1 MRHTLTAL
9 GLVLM
14 GIAAVSAQSRPQRF
28 AIGTPATPATIAA
41 LDTDVRPDGTGLPPG
56 TGTAREGGAI
66 YARACAACHGASGEG
81 GVAEALVG
89 SEPKGMAPFGPQYE
103 QWRAGRPDVP
113 FTVGNYWPY
122 ATTLFDYV
130 RRAMPPTAPGT
141 LSTDDVYAVVA
152 WILARNGVIQDTA
165 VMSAATLPRVAMPAH
180 DRFVPDDRRG
190 RPEVR

>member
-1 MRHTLTAL
+1 MRPTLTAL

-66 YARACAACHGASGEG
+66 YARACAACHGAKGEG
-81 GVAEALVG
+81 GVAEALVA

-103 QWRAGRPDVP
+103 QWRGERPDVP

-141 LSTDDVYAVVA
+141 LSSDDVYAVVA
-152 WILARNGVIQDTA
+152 WILAQNGVIQDTA